1 MSTASMPRIS
11 ANDRLGMTL
20 FLAICVHAL
29 LILGVGFDILGD
41 QSDDKKPLP
50 TMEITLVQSR
60 DEQAPDKA
68 RLLAQANQRGG
79 GSEKE
84 ALRPS
89 SPIANPLPIPEQGQD
104 VSSQMEAA
112 PRTPRRP
119 DEQPVLTVEQSDS
132 DWQQPIDPST
142 QPLDSELTAN
152 RIQQRKL
159 ELASISAEIHQ
170 LQEIYAQT
178 TREKTISANT
188 REYKYAAYFDAWRA
202 KVERVGNLNYPDE
215 AKRGRIS
222 GSLLLDVAVN
232 QDGSLRNVTVLR
244 SSGHKVLDDAAV
256 RIVRL
261 AAPFAPFSKEVREDY
276 NLLHITYTWRFDSQ
290 GGLRASP

>member
-1 MSTASMPRIS
+1 MSAATMPRIS

-20 FLAICVHAL
+20 FLAVCLHAL
-29 LILGVGFDILGD
+29 LILGVGFNI
-41 QSDDKKPLP
+41 QSDKTDDQKPLP

-60 DEQAPDKA
+60 DDKAPDKA
-68 RLLAQANQRGG
+68 KLLAQANQHGG

-84 ALRPS
+84 ALRPG
-89 SPIANPLPIPEQGQD
+89 SPVDNPLPIPEQGRD
-104 VSSQMEAA
+104 ASSQMEAA
-112 PRTPRRP
+112 PHSPRRP
-119 DEQPVLTVEQSDS
+119 DEQPVLMVEQSDEH
-132 DWQQPIDPST
+132 WQQPNNPNS
-142 QPLDSELTAN
+142 QPLDTDLTAN
-152 RIQQRKL
+152 RIQERKL
-159 ELASISAEIHQ
+159 ELASISAEIRQ

-178 TREKTISANT
+178 SHEKTISANT

-202 KVERVGNLNYPDE
+202 KVERIGNLNYPDE

-222 GSLLLDVAVN
+222 GSLLLDVAVR
-232 QDGSLRNVTVLR
+232 QDGSLRDVTVLH

-261 AAPFAPFSKEVREDY
+261 AAPFAPFSEEVRKDY

-290 GGLRASP
+290 GVMQASP